1 MKVWISTYDDR
12 LVPQTAWV
20 RNDRCMSSP
29 ARSSPKSS
37 AKDRLSGA
45 WALKGYK
52 REWLRHDVVAG
63 AALFALLVPAGM
75 AYAQAS
81 GLPPVTGLYATVVP
95 LLVYAVVGP
104 SRILV
109 LGPDSALAPMI
120 AAAIVPL
127 AAGSSEKS
135 VALAGLLAV
144 LVGAIMLA
152 GSALKLGTV
161 TGLLS
166 KPIRLGYLNGLALFV
181 GLSQLPAFLGIE
193 PEGESVWEKLAS
205 TFTTVLNGG
214 TNFPALLLGLGSLAL
229 IWIPRGLKW
238 KVPGVLLAVIG
249 SCIATAVWGLND
261 DVKVTGALPQGL
273 PTPSLGGITW
283 ADALLLLP
291 AAAGIALMAFAD
303 TGVLSQSLAAKE
315 GRRVS
320 GNREMAALGAANAA
334 TGVLGGFPICG
345 SSSRTPVAVDAGA
358 KSQLTGAVGAFLV
371 LAFMLLA
378 PGVTEFLPSS
388 TLAAVV
394 IAAAVAL
401 ADPTGVRRLVR
412 MSRSESVVMLATFLG
427 VLLVGVLQGILV
439 AIALALL
446 DFVRRAW
453 DPYRT
458 ELGSQEGRPGYH
470 DLARHPEGERIPGLL
485 ILRFDAPLFFGNG
498 QVLASFVREQLD
510 ETSDEIS
517 HVILA
522 AEPITGIDTTA
533 LDDLVTL
540 DEWLARHGVDLVFAE
555 LKGPVKDKLIRLGT
569 AARFTPDHFFST
581 VGAAVRALR
590 DKA

>member
-1 MKVWISTYDDR
+1 
-12 LVPQTAWV
+12 
-20 RNDRCMSSP
+20 MSAP
-29 ARSSPKSS
+29 TVLRS
-37 AKDRLSGA
+37 AMDRLSNV

-52 REWLRHDVVAG
+52 REWLRHDIVAG

-75 AYAQAS
+75 AYAQAA

-144 LVGAIMLA
+144 LIGVIMLA
-152 GSALKLGTV
+152 GSALRLGSI

-166 KPIRLGYLNGLALFV
+166 KPIRLGYLNGIALLV
-181 GLSQLPAFLGIE
+181 ALSQLPAFLGIE
-193 PEGESVWEKLAS
+193 ADGDIWQKLAKV
-205 TFTTVLNGG
+205 TAGVLNGG
-214 TNFPALLLGLGSLAL
+214 VNVAALLLGVGSLAL
-229 IWIPRGLKW
+229 IWIPRLLKW
-238 KVPGVLLAVIG
+238 KVPGVLLAVVG
-249 SCIATAVWGLND
+249 TCIATAVWGLND
-261 DVKVTGALPQGL
+261 DVKVTGVLPQGL
-273 PTPSLGGITW
+273 PVPALGGIGW
-283 ADALLLLP
+283 ADALTLLP

-303 TGVLSQSLAAKE
+303 TGVLSQTLAAKE
-315 GRRVS
+315 GKRVS

-334 TGVLGGFPICG
+334 TGLLGGFPISG
-345 SSSRTPVAVDAGA
+345 STSRTPVAVEAGA
-358 KSQLTGAVGAFLV
+358 KSQMTGIVGAVLV

-378 PGVTEFLPSS
+378 PGVTEYLPSA

-394 IAAAVAL
+394 IAAAIAL
-401 ADPTGVRRLVR
+401 ADPAGVRRLLKL
-412 MSRSESVVMLATFLG
+412 SRSESVVMLAAFLG
-427 VLLVGVLQGILV
+427 VLTVGVLQGIVV

-453 DPYRT
+453 DPYRA
-458 ELGSQEGRPGYH
+458 ELGSEEGLPGYH
-470 DLARHPEGERIPGLL
+470 DLARHPEGARIPGLL

-498 QVLASFVREQLD
+498 HVLASFVREQVD
-510 ETSDEIS
+510 EAPDDIT
-517 HVILA
+517 HVVLA

-533 LDDLVTL
+533 LEDLVTL
-540 DEWLARHGVDLVFAE
+540 DEWLGQTGVDLVFAE
-555 LKGPVKDKLIRLGT
+555 LKGPVKDKLLHLGA
-569 AARFTPDHFFST
+569 AARFTPEHFFPT
-581 VGAAVRALR
+581 IGAAVRALR
-590 DKA
+590 RA

>member
-1 MKVWISTYDDR
+1 MSA
-12 LVPQTAWV
+12 PTA
-20 RNDRCMSSP
+20 RR
-29 ARSSPKSS
+29 S
-37 AKDRLSGA
+37 AKERLSGV

-52 REWLRHDVVAG
+52 REWLRHDLVAG

-75 AYAQAS
+75 AYAQAA

-95 LLVYAVVGP
+95 LLVYAAVGP

-109 LGPDSALAPMI
+109 LGPDSALAPLI

-135 VALAGLLAV
+135 VALAGLLAL
-144 LVGAIMLA
+144 LVGAIMMG
-152 GSALKLGTV
+152 GSALRLGTI

-193 PEGESVWEKLAS
+193 AQGESIWEKLS
-205 TFTTVLNGG
+205 FTFTAVVDGG
-214 TNFPALLLGLGSLAL
+214 TNVPALMLGLASLAL

-238 KVPGVLLAVIG
+238 KVPGVLLAVVG
-249 SCIATAVWGLND
+249 SCVATAVWGLND

-273 PTPSLGGITW
+273 PAPALGGIAWT
-283 ADALLLLP
+283 DVLLLLP

-315 GRRVS
+315 GKRVS

-334 TGVLGGFPICG
+334 TGLLGGFPICG

-358 KSQLTGAVGAFLV
+358 KSQLTGAIGAMLV

-401 ADPTGVRRLVR
+401 ADPTGVRRLIR

-453 DPYRT
+453 NPYRT

-470 DLARHPEGERIPGLL
+470 DLDRHPEGERVPGLL

-498 QVLASFVREQLD
+498 QVLAAFVREELD
-510 ETSDEIS
+510 EAPEDIT

-540 DEWLARHGVDLVFAE
+540 DEWLASRGVDLVFAE
-555 LKGPVKDKLIRLGT
+555 LKGPMKDKLVRLGT
-569 AARFTPDHFFST
+569 SARFTPAHFFPT
-581 VGAAVRALR
+581 VSAAVRELKG
-590 DKA
+590 D

>member
-1 MKVWISTYDDR
+1 
-12 LVPQTAWV
+12 
-20 RNDRCMSSP
+20 MSSP
-29 ARSSPKSS
+29 TRSSAKSS
-37 AKDRLSGA
+37 AKDRISGV

-75 AYAQAS
+75 AYAQAA

-95 LLVYAVVGP
+95 LLVYAIVGP

-144 LVGAIMLA
+144 LIGVIMLA
-152 GSALKLGTV
+152 GSALKLGTI

-166 KPIRLGYLNGLALFV
+166 KPIRLGYLNGIALLV
-181 GLSQLPAFLGIE
+181 ALSQLPAFLGIE
-193 PEGESVWEKLAS
+193 ADGDIWQKLAKV
-205 TFTTVLNGG
+205 TTGVFTGSVNL
-214 TNFPALLLGLGSLAL
+214 PALLLGVGSLAL
-229 IWIPRGLKW
+229 IWIPRLLKW
-238 KVPGVLLAVIG
+238 KVPGVLLAVVG
-249 SCIATAVWGLND
+249 SCLATAFLGLND
-261 DVKVTGALPQGL
+261 DVKVTGVLPQGL
-273 PTPSLGGITW
+273 PMPALGGIGW
-283 ADALLLLP
+283 ADAVALLP

-303 TGVLSQSLAAKE
+303 TGVLSQTLAAKE
-315 GRRVS
+315 GKKVS

-334 TGVLGGFPICG
+334 TGLLGGFPISG
-345 SSSRTPVAVDAGA
+345 STSRTPVAVDAGA
-358 KSQLTGAVGAFLV
+358 KSQMTGVVGSVLV

-378 PGVTEFLPSS
+378 PGVTEYLPSA

-394 IAAAVAL
+394 IAAAIAL
-401 ADPTGVRRLVR
+401 ADPAGVKRLLSR
-412 MSRSESVVMLATFLG
+412 SRSESVVMLAAFLG
-427 VLLVGVLQGILV
+427 VLTVGVLQGIVV
-439 AIALALL
+439 AIVLALL

-498 QVLASFVREQLD
+498 QVLANFVREQLD
-510 ETSDEIS
+510 ETSDDIS
-517 HVILA
+517 HVVLA

-569 AARFTPDHFFST
+569 AARFTPDHFYST
-581 VGAAVRALR
+581 VGAAVRALK
-590 DKA
+590 DEE